1 MEEVNEE
8 VAINLALAQSEALF
22 RERARAE
29 FLYLMSTDSLFK
41 SEIQRC
47 IKHEMYKYKQNMA
60 QEISR
65 AFDSLINQT

>member
-22 RERARAE
+22 RERVRAE
-29 FLYLMSTDSLFK
+29 FLYLMGTDSLFK

-47 IKHEMYKYKQNMA
+47 IKHEMYRYKQNMA
-60 QEISR
+60 REVSR
-65 AFDSLINQT
+65 AFDTLIDQ